1 MTEKARE
8 LLERT
13 LNILDVYYGEGG
25 SGLGDEIRAYLA
37 QPEVKR
43 DAAFEAMKEKCPY
56 SGDFRGAFYD
66 GWLCAEKHHGIGG
79 DDDKQ
84 S

>member
-1 MTEKARE
+1 MSSIQKKLIGPLMKDEKENKQTVAE
-8 LLERT
+8 
-13 LNILDVYYGEGG
+13 
-25 SGLGDEIRAYLA
+25 
-37 QPEVKR
+37 PEVKR

-79 DDDKQ
+79 GE
-84 S
+84 

>member
-1 MTEKARE
+1 MTDKARE
-8 LLERT
+8 LLE
-13 LNILDVYYGEGG
+13 LSLQALELHCSDYKVL
-25 SGLGDEIRAYLA
+25 SKEIRAYLA
-37 QPEVKR
+37 EPEVKR

-79 DDDKQ
+79 GE
-84 S
+84 

>member
-1 MTEKARE
+1 MTDKARE
-8 LLERT
+8 LLKQIVAWWDDDKEF
-13 LNILDVYYGEGG
+13 IGDFV
-25 SGLGDEIRAYLA
+25 DEIRAYLA
-37 QPEVKR
+37 EPEVKR

-79 DDDKQ
+79 GE
-84 S
+84 